1 MIRISRSRQ
10 GKGAFDKRKE
20 PPVKKYVAP
29 AQQSS
34 SYGTRKKKK
43 AAALSLAEC
52 CTGKKIFNYT
62 RRLHRSGEDRVD
74 LFKGIITAQHWST
87 RNATCGRVHIGHSL
101 ITLIT
106 QGTSI
111 CSLRANTMYGGSSQ
125 SPLTPCDAS
134 AQVRNAGTPPLF
146 SSLEMSFPPRAE
158 GLLKGGGK
166 IGSILAGMLL

>member
-106 QGTSI
+106 QGAQRRYTS
-111 CSLRANTMYGGSSQ
+111 SVLQSRNVVSAESRGPSQ
-125 SPLTPCDAS
+125 GRRENRFNSCGDATLNPS
-134 AQVRNAGTPPLF
+134 HLHGWYT
-146 SSLEMSFPPRAE
+146 EE
-158 GLLKGGGK
+158 T
-166 IGSILAGMLL
+166 